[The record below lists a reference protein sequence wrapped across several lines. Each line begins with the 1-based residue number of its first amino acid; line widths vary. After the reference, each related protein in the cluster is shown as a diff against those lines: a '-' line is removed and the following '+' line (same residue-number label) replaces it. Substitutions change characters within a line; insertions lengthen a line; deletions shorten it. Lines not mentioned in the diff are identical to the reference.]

1 MSDERYD
8 PRNHI
13 AELLR
18 RLFPMWEEKKLGEA
32 AAPYDELVGELGL
45 ARMMVIGE
53 WEQAVADALPAPEP
67 TADVIQRAERDLLKR
82 AAKYFADQKHAA
94 MLMSIETSESQAAS
108 AHHRGRHDAFDV
120 AGLYL
125 LSMLQE
131 LGEPA

>member
-18 RLFPMWEEKKLGEA
+18 RLFPMWEEKK
-32 AAPYDELVGELGL
+32 LGL